1 MPAFDFLLNDDDGL
15 LTNLLGEPGGRSG
28 VVHGVTE
35 FLLTGSV
42 HGGDL
47 VVEQLLDG
55 LQTDGLSAVT
65 GFLDNT
71 LDGGDGDS
79 DLLVE
84 ELVDDITGGKLDAHD
99 LGNVGGLLNDA
110 TDLLFG

>member
-15 LTNLLGEPGGRSG
+15 LNNLLGEEGGRGG

-42 HGGDL
+42 HGGDF

-55 LQTDGLSAVT
+55 LQNDGLHAVT
-65 GFLDNT
+65 AALENT
-71 LDGGDGDS
+71 LEGGDHEG

-84 ELVDDITGGKLDAHD
+84 ELVDDITGGNLDNHN
-99 LGNVGGLLNDA
+99 LGNVGGLLNDT